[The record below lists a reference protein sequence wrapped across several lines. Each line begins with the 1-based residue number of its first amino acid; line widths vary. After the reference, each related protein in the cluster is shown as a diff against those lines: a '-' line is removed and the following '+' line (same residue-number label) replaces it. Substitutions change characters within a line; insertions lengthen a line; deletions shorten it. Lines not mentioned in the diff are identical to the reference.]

1 MCLAIIFCCCS
12 DKNKQPQIEKSI
24 VPNQKDI
31 TKKISINKIGELQFR
46 RSYANNQLM
55 KMSDAEYEKI
65 RRSNP
70 WGYDN
75 HDTSLLKKFQ
85 KFGLVNKKYNLLLRN
100 FKSQSKINFEHFTAE
115 FGLWDSIQNKLVFR
129 FIRNKDDSK
138 YKLWIT
144 DNSINSEIQIDGFYL
159 EGLKFMVL
167 DIVPGGYSEIV
178 ILNNYYI
185 MNGDNSDIYIY
196 EISYN

>member
-1 MCLAIIFCCCS
+1 MRILSFMCLAIIFCCCS

-85 KFGLVNKKYNLLLRN
+85 KFIFMRLVITN
-100 FKSQSKINFEHFTAE
+100 F
-115 FGLWDSIQNKLVFR
+115 
-129 FIRNKDDSK
+129 
-138 YKLWIT
+138 
-144 DNSINSEIQIDGFYL
+144 
-159 EGLKFMVL
+159 
-167 DIVPGGYSEIV
+167 
-178 ILNNYYI
+178 YY
-185 MNGDNSDIYIY
+185 YRWPVK
-196 EISYN
+196 